1 MTAFGLVWF
10 TKFAEYQMFV
20 TAGSTCHKCVK
31 QMCKSIINKDRE
43 YKNNVPRCPH
53 IDMRYGLMQVGQ
65 ASDPHEPLLG

>member
-1 MTAFGLVWF
+1 M
-10 TKFAEYQMFV
+10 
-20 TAGSTCHKCVK
+20 S

-65 ASDPHEPLLG
+65 ASDPHEPLLGVKLLTTPCSDGGQNYSFFGSNYQLLGP

>member
-1 MTAFGLVWF
+1 MP
-10 TKFAEYQMFV
+10 
-20 TAGSTCHKCVK
+20 

-53 IDMRYGLMQVGQ
+53 IDMRYGLMQEGQ